1 MNLKLTRI
9 SKNLTQNDLRKMS
22 GVGLNTIVELEKGN
36 IDAVKVGTLKRISK
50 ALDVSIV
57 ELFFYN

>member
-57 ELFFYN
+57 ELFFL